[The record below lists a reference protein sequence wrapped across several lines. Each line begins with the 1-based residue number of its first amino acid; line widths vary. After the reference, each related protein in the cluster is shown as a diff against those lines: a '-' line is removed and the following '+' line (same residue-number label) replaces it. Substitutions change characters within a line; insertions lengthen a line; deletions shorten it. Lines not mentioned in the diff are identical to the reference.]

1 MSGSSEQPAACN
13 RAEGSISCALYV
25 YSMAGRTARLLAS
38 GMGTASGSNGCV
50 PLPRRLGR
58 PGSGF
63 SDGPPG
69 AAEAKSG
76 MGLAARMMEKMGW
89 KEGQG
94 LGKLRQGMVTPLV
107 AQKTDARS
115 GVIVNA
121 EGPPEKRPRT
131 GARPRACDVRG
142 VGLGI
147 GQRCLCRAWHAQGG
161 PCGGGLV
168 CALGLLGM
176 HLPVGAM
183 LRSSAGIFITDV
195 RIGCSWL
202 AGTCMAGLRGAGAR
216 RRGVPGRADARGAAA
231 QHGRPR
237 RRGRRPGGRGAPP
250 PCHAGM
256 LCHAHAWGATVLVDN
271 DLEDGARR
279 PLPCWHAVPCTC
291 KESIVLGDAEL
302 GDGLGAL
309 CNADM
314 LCHAHA

>member
-1 MSGSSEQPAACN
+1 
-13 RAEGSISCALYV
+13 
-25 YSMAGRTARLLAS
+25 MAWIQLA
-38 GMGTASGSNGCV
+38 GSNSSV
-50 PLPRRLGR
+50 PRPCRLGR

-131 GARPRACDVRG
+131 GARPKACDVRG
-142 VGLGI
+142 AGLGT
-147 GQRCLCRAWHAQGG
+147 GQRCVCRAWHAQGG

-183 LRSSAGIFITDV
+183 LRKQRRHIHHTCPNRLFVACWDVHGRAEGRGRAQAWRSRARRRAWCCCATWSAPATWTTTW
-195 RIGCSWL
+195 RTRRAAPLPCWHAL
-202 AGTCMAGLRGAGAR
+202 PGTCMGSYCAGG
-216 RRGVPGRADARGAAA
+216 
-231 QHGRPR
+231 Q
-237 RRGRRPGGRGAPP
+237 RPGGRGAPAPAMLARCAMHMQGEHCAGGRRARGGGDKKKRSVP
-250 PCHAGM
+250 PVVPTCS
-256 LCHAHAWGATVLVDN
+256 ATHMH
-271 DLEDGARR
+271 G
-279 PLPCWHAVPCTC
+279 
-291 KESIVLGDAEL
+291 EL
-302 GDGLGAL
+302 WRWWTPSLWTGHGTP
-309 CNADM
+309 
-314 LCHAHA
+314 